1 MEGYG
6 LSEGS
11 CASVVNPL
19 FGGPRKVG
27 SIGREG
33 KGEREMAKGGE
44 GVGRGW
50 REGAEGAGG
59 GEGVARGWRGGG
71 GSGEGLG
78 RGWGGEKKRGKEED
92 KKNNFLLKEW
102 LYQDKK

>member
-59 GEGVARGWRGGG
+59 GEGVERGWREWGGF
-71 GSGEGLG
+71 GEGVG
-78 RGWGGEKKRGKEED
+78 RREEKRKRGGQEE
-92 KKNNFLLKEW
+92 
-102 LYQDKK
+102 